1 MRLFGKP
8 KRVGCKACRLG
19 GLFLL
24 AFGRELVHQAAVGK
38 IFLHDFRP
46 CAEFFIRIERFDIRK
61 ISFVCGE
68 DFAVARTQIQFGGK
82 LLGGFAPKVG
92 QIFLRRL
99 LRTFFIRHAVHDGNR
114 RFRQNRVARV
124 NNLKLILSQ
133 FFADMIRLV
142 FKSNQNIADIALT
155 ERRRC
160 RPAAAFKYR
169 RVFQQSSDKFLG
181 FAFISAKRLQ
191 TVAVCA
197 QKGVAAVAGGFRVG
211 DDDLHAVFGQIG
223 PVFNLFGIAFAQ
235 NGCCMADHQLEEFYD
250 EEYTDSQIEI
260 IFEKAMRGQ
269 DLSRGEVRQYKHCF
283 LKRTA
288 EMNQESN
295 WTQQYHYGILLDN
308 NSLLYNALGQ
318 GVGADSIGEPYTAH
332 AMSHFLDDLHTRGKL
347 TRTILTCMNPA
358 DNDMLCSMTGN
369 FQEAGIPGKLQ
380 FGMGWWSNAQP
391 GDISEQINALSRFG
405 LLGRSIGVST
415 GSRSL
420 LSLVRH
426 EYFRRLL
433 CNLLGN
439 DVAKGLLPA
448 DIDSLGALVEDVCYN
463 NAHRFFGF

>member
-1 MRLFGKP
+1 MQMLPTWRP
-8 KRVGCKACRLG
+8 DKAMNIEKKEFRGYVKQLG
-19 GLFLL
+19 EVANIDISTFNGLMDALQS
-24 AFGRELVHQAAVGK
+24 R
-38 IFLHDFRP
+38 HDF
-46 CAEFFIRIERFDIRK
+46 
-61 ISFVCGE
+61 
-68 DFAVARTQIQFGGK
+68 
-82 LLGGFAPKVG
+82 
-92 QIFLRRL
+92 
-99 LRTFFIRHAVHDGNR
+99 
-114 RFRQNRVARV
+114 
-124 NNLKLILSQ
+124 
-133 FFADMIRLV
+133 
-142 FKSNQNIADIALT
+142 
-155 ERRRC
+155 
-160 RPAAAFKYR
+160 
-169 RVFQQSSDKFLG
+169 
-181 FAFISAKRLQ
+181 
-191 TVAVCA
+191 
-197 QKGVAAVAGGFRVG
+197 
-211 DDDLHAVFGQIG
+211 
-223 PVFNLFGIAFAQ
+223 FAQ

-295 WTQQYHYGILLDN
+295 WAQQYHYGILLDN
-308 NSLLYNALGQ
+308 NSLLYEALGQ

-439 DVAKGLLPA
+439 DVAKGFLPA
-448 DIDSLGALVEDVCYN
+448 DIDSLGTLVEDVCYN